1 MSVLESGVP
10 RVVDAEVRRRAVVDA
25 LFRVVRREG
34 VEQASLRNV
43 ADEAGLAIGSV
54 RHYFDSH
61 DELLVFALRELEDRV
76 EARMRAGAERI
87 FAAGTSDERG
97 PLVEALL
104 GELLPLDA
112 DRRDESVI
120 WLAFVTAARTRPLLR
135 PSALR
140 LHQGVRMIV
149 GKVLTGAVTYGA
161 LPAGLDLAVETERL
175 AALLDGLAVNAV
187 LQPDLTTPE
196 VMTAVLR
203 RHLAELAG

>member
-1 MSVLESGVP
+1 MP
-10 RVVDAEVRRRAVVDA
+10 RIVDAEARRRAVVDA

-61 DELLVFALRELEDRV
+61 DELLVFALQELEERV
-76 EARMRAGAERI
+76 GVRLRTGAERI

-120 WLAFVTAARTRPLLR
+120 WLAFITAARTRPSLR

-140 LHQGVRMIV
+140 LHRGVRTVV
-149 GKVLTGAVTYGA
+149 GRVLAGAVAHGA
-161 LPAGLDLAVETERL
+161 LPEGLDPAVETERL

-187 LQPDLTTPE
+187 LHPDLTTPE
-196 VMTAVLR
+196 VMTTVLR

>member
-1 MSVLESGVP
+1 MAMLKRGVP
-10 RVVDAEVRRRAVVDA
+10 RIVDPEARRSAVVDA

-43 ADEAGLAIGSV
+43 AEEAGLAIGSV

-76 EARMRAGAERI
+76 EVRIRAGAERI
-87 FAAGTSDERG
+87 LAAESSAERR

-112 DRRDESVI
+112 DRRDEAVI
-120 WLAFVTAARTRPLLR
+120 WLAFVTAARTRPSLR

-140 LHQGVRMIV
+140 LHEGLRMIV
-149 GKVLTGAVTYGA
+149 GRILARAAEFGA
-161 LPAGLDLAVETERL
+161 LPDGMVVDVETERL
-175 AALLDGLAVNAV
+175 AALIDGLAVNAV
-187 LQPDLTTPE
+187 LQPDRTTPE
-196 VMTAVLR
+196 VMAAVLR
-203 RHLAELAG
+203 RHLDDLAG

>member
-1 MSVLESGVP
+1 MGVLKRGVP
-10 RVVDAEVRRRAVVDA
+10 RIVDAEVRRRAVVDA

-61 DELLVFALRELEDRV
+61 DDLLVFALRELEDRV
-76 EARMRAGAERI
+76 EARLRAGVERI
-87 FAAGTSDERG
+87 RAAGTAAERT

-120 WLAFVTAARTRPLLR
+120 WLAFVTAARTRPSLR

-140 LHQGVRMIV
+140 LHRGVRMIV
-149 GKVLTGAVTYGA
+149 GKVLGGAAAHDA
-161 LPAGLDLAVETERL
+161 LPADLDLDVETERL

-187 LQPDLTTPE
+187 LQPDLTTPA

-203 RHLAELAG
+203 RHLDSLAS

>member
-1 MSVLESGVP
+1 MCVLKRGVP
-10 RVVDAEVRRRAVVDA
+10 RIVDAEVRRRAVVDA

-61 DELLVFALRELEDRV
+61 DELLVFALQELEDRV

-87 FAAGTSDERG
+87 LAAGTSAERT
-97 PLVEALL
+97 PLVESLL

-120 WLAFVTAARTRPLLR
+120 WLAFVTAARTRPSLR
-135 PSALR
+135 PSARR
-140 LHQGVRMIV
+140 LHRGVRMIV
-149 GKVLTGAVTYGA
+149 GKVLVGAA
-161 LPAGLDLAVETERL
+161 AHDAFPADLDLDLETERL

-187 LQPDLTTPE
+187 LQPDLTTPA
-196 VMTAVLR
+196 VMTTVLR
-203 RHLAELAG
+203 RHLDSLAG

>member
-1 MSVLESGVP
+1 MLKRGVP

-61 DELLVFALRELEDRV
+61 DELLVFALRELEERV
-76 EARMRAGAERI
+76 EVRMRAGVERI
-87 FAAGTSDERG
+87 SAAGTSGERG

-112 DRRDESVI
+112 DRHDESVI
-120 WLAFVTAARTRPLLR
+120 WLAFVTAARTRPSLR

-149 GKVLTGAVTYGA
+149 GKVLAGAVSYGA
-161 LPAGLDLAVETERL
+161 LPADLDLDVERERL
-175 AALLDGLAVNAV
+175 AALLDGLAVTAV

-203 RHLAELAG
+203 RHLAELAR

>member
-1 MSVLESGVP
+1 MDPE
-10 RVVDAEVRRRAVVDA
+10 ARRSAVVDA

-43 ADEAGLAIGSV
+43 AEEAGLAIGSV

-76 EARMRAGAERI
+76 EVRIRAGAERI
-87 FAAGTSDERG
+87 LAAESSAERR

-112 DRRDESVI
+112 DRRDEAVI
-120 WLAFVTAARTRPLLR
+120 WLAFVTAARTRPSLR

-140 LHQGVRMIV
+140 LHEGLRMIV
-149 GKVLTGAVTYGA
+149 GRILARAAEFGA
-161 LPAGLDLAVETERL
+161 LPDGMVVDVETERL
-175 AALLDGLAVNAV
+175 AALIDGLAVNAV
-187 LQPDLTTPE
+187 LQPDRTTPE
-196 VMTAVLR
+196 VMAAVLR
-203 RHLAELAG
+203 RHLDDLAG